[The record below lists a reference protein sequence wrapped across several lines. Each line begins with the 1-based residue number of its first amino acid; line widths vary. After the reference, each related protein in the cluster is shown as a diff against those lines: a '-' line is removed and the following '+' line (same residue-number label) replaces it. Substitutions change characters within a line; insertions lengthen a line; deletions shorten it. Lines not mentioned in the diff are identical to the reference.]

1 MPFGNYKNP
10 NIINAV
16 TLRAVHKFLNET
28 DHVFLNTDFANVIR
42 DIEAGSFVYFD
53 PPYDPVSDS
62 SSFTGYT
69 MDGFN
74 AREQERLK
82 GVCDQLH
89 QKGGKFLLSN
99 SATEFIKDLYK
110 DYNIHIVQANRNI
123 NSIAA
128 KRGKI
133 EEVLIRNYD

>member
-1 MPFGNYKNP
+1 M
-10 NIINAV
+10 
-16 TLRAVHKFLNET
+16 NET
-28 DHVFLNTDFANVIR
+28 DHVFLNTDFA
-42 DIEAGSFVYFD
+42 DSLKGIEVGSFVYFD

-74 AREQERLK
+74 ANEQERLK

-89 QKGGKFLLSN
+89 HKGCKFLLSN
-99 SATEFIKDLYK
+99 SATEFIKDLYQ
-110 DYNIHIVQANRNI
+110 DYNIHIVQANRTI
-123 NSIAA
+123 NSVAA